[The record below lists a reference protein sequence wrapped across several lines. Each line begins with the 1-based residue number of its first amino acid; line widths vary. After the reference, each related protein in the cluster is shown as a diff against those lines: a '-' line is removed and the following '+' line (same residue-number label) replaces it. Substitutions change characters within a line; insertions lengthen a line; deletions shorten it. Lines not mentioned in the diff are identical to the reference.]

1 MNEIFKPYLRK
12 FVLVLFD
19 DILIYS
25 KSMGEHL
32 QHLSMVLEILKAHK
46 LFANESKCVFDSY
59 EVEYLGHLIS
69 RDGVKADPQKISTMQ
84 NWPPPRNLKALR
96 GFLGLT
102 GYYGKFVQGY
112 GTIAAPLTALL
123 KKNAFMWTEKTQ
135 TTFDRMKQA
144 MVSLP
149 VIKLPDFTKTFV
161 VECDASGKGLGD
173 CVNARRRPYCLSKP
187 RIEGKESHV
196 IYI

>member
-1 MNEIFKPYLRK
+1 M
-12 FVLVLFD
+12 
-19 DILIYS
+19 
-25 KSMGEHL
+25 
-32 QHLSMVLEILKAHK
+32 
-46 LFANESKCVFDSY
+46 FDSY

-69 RDGVKADPQKISTMQ
+69 RDGVKADPQKILAMQ

-102 GYYGKFVQGY
+102 RYYGNFVQGY

-123 KKNAFMWTEKTQ
+123 KKNAFMWTEKAQ

-144 MVSLP
+144 MVSP
-149 VIKLPDFTKTFV
+149 PIIKLPDFTKTFV
-161 VECDASGKGLGD
+161 VECDVPGKGIGD
-173 CVNARRRPYCLSKP
+173 YVNARRRPYCLSKP
-187 RIEGKESHV
+187 SIEGKESHV